1 MLLILI
7 LCCFLTVFHIAWTA
21 VAVILVHICK
31 ITKLISWYRVYLI
44 TAVVAGYSDVWKL
57 SQRKVYLDQEPY
69 KRDILCV
76 RVFPDTRKEETM
88 RKFTLCVIYW
98 MGVNVGLGAGGGEG
112 MILPVHRKPD
122 MCAGQSL
129 VWNGKT
135 TFRFGLW
142 HRVNRRWGLLFQLL
156 QQRL

>member
-1 MLLILI
+1 M
-7 LCCFLTVFHIAWTA
+7 
-21 VAVILVHICK
+21 
-31 ITKLISWYRVYLI
+31 YLI

-98 MGVNVGLGAGGGEG
+98 MGVNVGLGAGGGRE
-112 MILPVHRKPD
+112 
-122 MCAGQSL
+122 
-129 VWNGKT
+129 
-135 TFRFGLW
+135 
-142 HRVNRRWGLLFQLL
+142 
-156 QQRL
+156 